1 MEQKEKNNAV
11 KEFLKR
17 FLESAKCSPEMIAY
31 LNEVDEAVFC
41 EYYCFCFLDGMSVEE
56 VREIDSI
63 PAQNWEDKIRRIRE
77 ARRDYLEKLFVPNSE
92 MQQQISELYDKAGK
106 VFHETEELRTTLN
119 TTLQQALEIQKNALT
134 EQKES
139 YQNMITAK
147 EELIRERD
155 GKIQSLLQEIEWNK
169 ATWEKE
175 KKALALQ
182 LE

>member
-17 FLESAKCSPEMIAY
+17 FLESAKCSTEMIAY

-92 MQQQISELYDKAGK
+92 MQQQISELHDKAGK

-175 KKALALQ
+175 KKALA
-182 LE
+182 

>member
-77 ARRDYLEKLFVPNSE
+77 ARRDYLERCSNRF
-92 MQQQISELYDKAGK
+92 
-106 VFHETEELRTTLN
+106 LN
-119 TTLQQALEIQKNALT
+119 CMTKQARCSMRQRN
-134 EQKES
+134 
-139 YQNMITAK
+139 
-147 EELIRERD
+147 
-155 GKIQSLLQEIEWNK
+155 
-169 ATWEKE
+169 
-175 KKALALQ
+175 
-182 LE
+182 